1 MLKIKK
7 FISNFKIFFLMIFTA
22 LGLTTCASNSKIQK
36 SPFDEPFDL
45 SQVGKITE
53 WDVEIK
59 DKTNYSLNLKIY
71 HRRPN
76 KYSHYL
82 DKIETR
88 EEDDNL
94 RKIIG
99 ASEWIG
105 PGQWIEP
112 GIPATFHV
120 LVLKKS
126 NKEELVN
133 SVVNNLAPSPSYM
146 GYWIELSRVRL
157 EPGLYTIRVKYIA
170 GDAKLADFPAD
181 FIFAKA
187 YHGK

>member
-1 MLKIKK
+1 MLKIKS

-36 SPFDEPFDL
+36 SPFKEPIDL
-45 SQVGKITE
+45 SSVGKITE

-59 DKTNYSLNLKIY
+59 DKTNYSLILNIY
-71 HRRPN
+71 FRRPN
-76 KYSHYL
+76 KYSHFL
-82 DKIETR
+82 DQRETQ
-88 EEDDNL
+88 EENKNL

-99 ASEWIG
+99 AFERTG

-112 GIPATFHV
+112 GIPAAFHV

-126 NKEELVN
+126 NKEELLD
-133 SVVNNLAPSPSYM
+133 SVVNNQAPSPSYM
-146 GYWIELSRVRL
+146 GYWFELFHVRL

-170 GDAKLADFPAD
+170 GDPKLAAYPAD
-181 FIFAKA
+181 YVF
-187 YHGK
+187 GKTFFGK